1 MSEFALLIFLEI
13 ILKESTLF
21 NSRKKVSNLDNI
33 NSKLFFFYVKACYD
47 IVNTYLFIIPHIVS
61 NSLCDEFLS
70 NIRPPFQQLSV
81 KLSSGRI
88 VFEVVTTVK
97 Q

>member
-21 NSRKKVSNLDNI
+21 NSRKKVSNLDNT
-33 NSKLFFFYVKACYD
+33 NSKLFFYVKACND

-61 NSLCDEFLS
+61 LNFLCDEFLS

-81 KLSSGRI
+81 KLSSGGLSSRS
-88 VFEVVTTVK
+88 
-97 Q
+97 